1 MKKLVLIYCLSICI
15 INAIYAQ
22 QTPLWSKKIASGWQR
37 ITSLGYLVVG
47 STGRLSALDPE
58 TGNVLWE
65 KSDLGTV
72 QEQMVEE
79 IWGTSLIKVAYGNE
93 PDEDALPMITII
105 DVITGKTVF
114 DSNIENLG
122 VLGSYTLDRSG
133 NFLVVG
139 VEPGKLSAKLLMYS
153 LATGEKLWS
162 NEDIFKAET
171 GGKGV
176 LGKMAAAVKTVL
188 NMQGLIAPPLELDDQ
203 SVLIVHPSY
212 VIRLK
217 STDGAITWKSTIEES
232 VNASIVFSPYQ
243 TNSVFVGTM
252 RESAASFSPSTNGTA
267 EKSYFTTYYAF
278 DLNNGQTLWKTKPIG
293 ENLNQTIAL
302 ENGLLVFY
310 RANPKATITLLDYK
324 TGTGLWGKGK
334 GLKVQGSVVGY
345 IQSEAGLVLS
355 SGGESAFSNRGEE
368 YFLNVLDSKTGTLR
382 FDKSV
387 KVKGNLVSTEL
398 TSKGILFTT
407 TREVNI
413 LDPASGNFV
422 LPASIESG
430 APRRDVWRP
439 FPTGNTN
446 EKLYVFAPKDGSLIE
461 LDKNAGTTRKINAGP
476 IEFGGK
482 EFPKAID
489 VFEEGIALT
498 SEQNV
503 MMIGFD
509 GKLKHVKYYQP
520 PAQSGWVRAMALA
533 EVIKGVYVGVLM
545 VAASAT
551 MSDAA
556 VSVDNNQLKSQAQGA
571 AVGLGTASAFA
582 FSYAGRAL
590 QEFNRRV
597 KATTSTDEY
606 VLLLTEPVKKDIKL
620 IQVDKRTGE
629 ILATMSIGK
638 DREPQYSVD
647 FIDRKVYYVS
657 GSLLNDEI
665 SCFQLK

>member
-1 MKKLVLIYCLSICI
+1 MKKIVLFCCLSICVI
-15 INAIYAQ
+15 VTTNAQ
-22 QTPLWSKKIASGWQR
+22 QTPLWSKKVASGWQR

-58 TGNVLWE
+58 TGNMLWE

-79 IWGTSLIKVAYGNE
+79 IWGTSFIKVAYGNE
-93 PDEDALPMITII
+93 PGEDALPMITII

-114 DSNIENLG
+114 DSNTEKLG

-139 VEPGKLSAKLLMYS
+139 VQPGKFSAKLLMYS
-153 LATGEKLWS
+153 LETGEKLWA
-162 NEDIFKAET
+162 NEDIFKAES
-171 GGKGV
+171 GGKGGL
-176 LGKMAAAVKTVL
+176 LGKMAAAVKTVT
-188 NMQGLIAPPLELDDQ
+188 NMQALITPPLELDDQ

-217 STDGAITWKSTIEES
+217 SADGAITWKSTIDES
-232 VNASIVFSPYQ
+232 VNASVVFSPYQ
-243 TNSVFVGTM
+243 PNSVFVGAM
-252 RESAASFSPSTNGTA
+252 AESAASFSSSTSGTP
-267 EKSYFTTYYAF
+267 EKSYFTTYYGF
-278 DLNNGQTLWKTKPIG
+278 DLNNGQTIWKTKPFG
-293 ENLNQTIAL
+293 ENLNQTLAL

-310 RANPKATITLLDYK
+310 RANPKATISLLDYK
-324 TGTGLWGKGK
+324 TGTGLWGNKGR
-334 GLKVQGSVVGY
+334 GLKVQGSVIGY
-345 IQSEAGLVLS
+345 IQSDAGLVLS

-368 YFLNVLDSKTGTLR
+368 YFLNVLDPKSGTLR

-398 TSKGILFTT
+398 TPKGILFTT

-413 LDPASGNFV
+413 LDPASGNFI

-430 APRRDVWRP
+430 APRRDLWRP
-439 FPTGNTN
+439 FPTGNTKD
-446 EKLYVFAPKDGSLIE
+446 KLYIFAPKDGSLIE

-489 VFEEGIALT
+489 VFDEGIVLT
-498 SEQNV
+498 SDQNV
-503 MMIGFD
+503 MMIGLD

-533 EVIKGVYVGVLM
+533 EAIKGAYVGVLM
-545 VAASAT
+545 VAASTA
-551 MSDAA
+551 MGDAA
-556 VSVDNNQLKSQAQGA
+556 GSVDNAQIKSQAQGA
-571 AVGLGTASAFA
+571 AIGLGGASISA

-590 QEFNRRV
+590 KEFNRRI
-597 KATTSTDEY
+597 KATTATDEY
-606 VLLLTEPVKKDIKL
+606 VLLLTEPAKKDIKL
-620 IQVDKRTGE
+620 IQVDKRTGK
-629 ILATMSIGK
+629 ILTTMDIGK

-647 FIDRKVYYVS
+647 FIDRKIYYV
-657 GSLLNDEI
+657 
-665 SCFQLK
+665 